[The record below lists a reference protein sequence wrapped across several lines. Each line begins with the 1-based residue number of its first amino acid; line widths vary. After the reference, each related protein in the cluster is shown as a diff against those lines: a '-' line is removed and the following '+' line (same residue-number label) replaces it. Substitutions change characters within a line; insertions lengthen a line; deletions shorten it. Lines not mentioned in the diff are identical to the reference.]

1 MAGSS
6 SQKREFIWAYRA
18 RGDKRQGGI
27 AAGGRCGS
35 GNRKQPVHLFKR
47 ELKVERQG
55 IGNRVRLCDLKVP
68 PPGGSPFTSKAAL
81 SEPPKQL
88 PQLGIN

>member
-1 MAGSS
+1 MRG
-6 SQKREFIWAYRA
+6 REAW
-18 RGDKRQGGI
+18 GQGGI
-27 AAGGRCGS
+27 AAGGGCGNGS
-35 GNRKQPVHLFKR
+35 RKLPVHLFKR
-47 ELKVERQG
+47 KLKVERQG

-68 PPGGSPFTSKAAL
+68 TPQGSPFTSKAAL